1 MTVVTVFTAGPDDD
15 RTTEWDADTGVTSA
29 ARMLQRAAE
38 NEAALALAGRT
49 AANLGLRESQYDGG
63 AVDPELLRPYLHDA
77 ETVYVPSGTGAEIVN
92 PEHVV
97 VRDACLA
104 LRSDAV
110 LYADNPYWHFSPA
123 LSLPVVIGR
132 ERSIVE
138 LVPTSASEWRR
149 RSAATQESSPSS
161 KRRTAPA
168 PTLRCCATRSTGGPT
183 ALKDERSPRRVV
195 SGGDACVHSW
205 IRRPPGIDVRV
216 SRRAQMRPAAF
227 QRSQICRSSSAVA
240 RTDSAALIFPWDT
253 SANICGIRNRESVS
267 LTAAL
272 K

>member
-138 LVPTSASEWRR
+138 LSA
-149 RSAATQESSPSS
+149 
-161 KRRTAPA
+161 
-168 PTLRCCATRSTGGPT
+168 
-183 ALKDERSPRRVV
+183 DERERK
-195 SGGDACVHSW
+195 AAA
-205 IRRPPGIDVRV
+205 IRCYAGELAKLEEAYGPCADPSVLRYEVYWRP
-216 SRRAQMRPAAF
+216 
-227 QRSQICRSSSAVA
+227 
-240 RTDSAALIFPWDT
+240 
-253 SANICGIRNRESVS
+253 NRIEG
-267 LTAAL
+267 
-272 K
+272 